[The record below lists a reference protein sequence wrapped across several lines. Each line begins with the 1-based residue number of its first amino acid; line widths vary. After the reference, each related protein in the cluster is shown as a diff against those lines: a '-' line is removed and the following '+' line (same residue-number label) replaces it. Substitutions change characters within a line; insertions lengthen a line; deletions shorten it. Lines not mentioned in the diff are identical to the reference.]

1 MPKSYR
7 QTMAFLVCTSFA
19 VAAAA
24 AHATT
29 CWIDHVEKSDG
40 GVRLFFIQRDHM
52 LVNGT
57 ITGQNDEFAVVNGG
71 RLLRADPSHRGPP
84 LNYLALHDGDRVE
97 LWQPSADRCTLRVV
111 DDPGRVGVWA
121 QALPKHYGAP
131 SVVSDQFIAADT
143 VAVSAAG
150 TAPNVPQ
157 ATQTSIGPNAD
168 GYVVLKTGDSVQTV
182 QGQLRTA
189 IGPQPSGLTP
199 GSTVITL
206 QARGILVF
214 FDEFDKVHAV
224 RFIAPFAGRIGG
236 AKIGE
241 SRQVLRGTLGDP
253 VKFSPPART
262 FPGLREPDLYR
273 INGHATVRFDFDPAD
288 FISSIVLLSG
298 MLQFREANEPAAFD
312 VATIDAQSKT
322 ELDALS
328 KTKQASGIE
337 FGMIFGGTASQYDLC
352 VQKGLVPVGK
362 QSAEETARSFLETM
376 EQHNHDPDGM
386 AGARKGWDIV
396 KREIAKRSAD
406 YTQQRCDE
414 VAAQWNKFAAMM
426 RDR

>member
-52 LVNGT
+52 IVNGT
-57 ITGQNDEFAVVNGG
+57 ITGQNDKFVVVNGG
-71 RLLRADPSHRGPP
+71 RLLRTDPSHRGPL

-97 LWQPSADRCTLRVV
+97 LWQPAADRCTLSVV
-111 DDPGRVGVWA
+111 DNTGRVGVLA
-121 QALPKHYGAP
+121 QTSPKHYGAP

-143 VAVSAAG
+143 VAVSAAS

-157 ATQTSIGPNAD
+157 TTQTSIGPYTD
-168 GYVVLKTGDSVQTV
+168 GYIVLRIGDSVQTV
-182 QGQLRTA
+182 QGQLRAA
-189 IGPQPSGLTP
+189 IVPQPSGLTP

-206 QARGILVF
+206 ATRGIRVF
-214 FDEFDKVHAV
+214 FDKFDKVDAV
-224 RFIAPFAGRIGG
+224 RFTAPFVGRIGG
-236 AKIGE
+236 ARIGE
-241 SRQVLRGTLGDP
+241 SRQVLRETLGDP
-253 VKFSPPART
+253 LKLPPTRT
-262 FPGLREPDLYR
+262 LPGLSEPYLYR
-273 INGHATVRFDFDPAD
+273 LNGHATVRFDFDPSAS
-288 FISSIVLLSG
+288 ISSIVLLSG
-298 MLQFREANEPAAFD
+298 MLQFRDTNERAALD
-312 VATIDAQSKT
+312 VATLDAQSKT

-328 KTKQASGIE
+328 KTKQAPGIE
-337 FGMIFGGTASQYDLC
+337 FGMFFGATASQYDLC
-352 VQKGLVPVGK
+352 VQKGLIPVGK
-362 QSAEETARSFLETM
+362 QSAEETARSILETM

-386 AGARKGWDIV
+386 AGARKGWDV
-396 KREIAKRSAD
+396 AKREIAKRSAD

-414 VAAQWNKFAAMM
+414 VAAQWNRYVAMM
-426 RDR
+426 RKQ